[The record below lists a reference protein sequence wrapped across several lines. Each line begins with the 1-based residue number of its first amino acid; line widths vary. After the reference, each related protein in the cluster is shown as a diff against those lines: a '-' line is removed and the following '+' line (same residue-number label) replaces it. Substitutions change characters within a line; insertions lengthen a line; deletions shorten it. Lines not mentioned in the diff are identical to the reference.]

1 MTKNVDCVNGSG
13 VVPPKRDNYFWR
25 TCEDR
30 YIVTHRLD
38 GYLLIAESMKG
49 RGYNRTPE
57 AIKKRAQRVLGINLS
72 KYPVSGMRKCIVCGQ
87 WEVRPNSHAGRAG
100 FCPACWRRR
109 QAEAIREGTAERA
122 AEAEYQK
129 VKKRRRDERKRKE
142 KGKLNN
148 GREERGGEDHIA
160 RT

>member
-1 MTKNVDCVNGSG
+1 MTKDEDCVNGCE
-13 VVPPKRDNYFWR
+13 VVPRKRVNYFWR

-49 RGYNRTPE
+49 RGYARSPE

-72 KYPVSGMRKCIVCGQ
+72 KYPASGMRKCVACGQ
-87 WEVRPNSHAGRAG
+87 WEVRPNSHAGRMG
-100 FCPACWRRR
+100 FCPACWRKR
-109 QAEAIREGTAERA
+109 QAEAIREGAAERA

-129 VKKRRRDERKRKE
+129 EKKRRRDERKRREKE
-142 KGKLNN
+142 NANN
-148 GREERGGEDHIA
+148 GINGKPGEDSVA
-160 RT
+160 

>member
-1 MTKNVDCVNGSG
+1 MNARG
-13 VVPPKRDNYFWR
+13 VVPRKKDNYFWR

-49 RGYNRTPE
+49 RGYHRSPE

-72 KYPVSGMRKCIVCGQ
+72 KYPATGMRKCIVCGQ

-100 FCPACWRRR
+100 FCPTCWRKR
-109 QAEAIREGTAERA
+109 QAEAIREGAMERA

-129 VKKRRRDERKRKE
+129 EKKRRRDERKRKE
-142 KGKLNN
+142 KGKPNN
-148 GREERGGEDHIA
+148 ESNGESGEDHLA
-160 RT
+160 GA